1 MSTARSGPVP
11 GRRAETR
18 WPMALAVVVAGV
30 LHEFLPHGFQAFSWA
45 YLAYPAFLTVFL
57 VVLVVGDP
65 GRIDRDRRWLRVT
78 TGLMIGVITLVNGA
92 AAIRLVVGI
101 LTKRSFDSAGQLLL
115 IGAVI
120 WMTNVIAFALWFW
133 DLDAGGAAARAA
145 RPSRQGHAFVFPEMT
160 LGDLVPVGWFPRFV
174 DYLAMSFYTALAF
187 GPTDVS
193 AIKSWAKVMMIAE
206 SLISLVLVGLV
217 IARAV
222 NVL

>member
-1 MSTARSGPVP
+1 
-11 GRRAETR
+11 
-18 WPMALAVVVAGV
+18 MALAVLVTGL
-30 LHEFLPHGFQAFSWA
+30 LHELLPRSFQAFPFA
-45 YLAYPAFLTVFL
+45 YVLYPAFLLVFL

-65 GRIDRDRRWLRVT
+65 GRIDRDRHWLRVT
-78 TGLMIGVITLVNGA
+78 TGLMIAVITLVNGTA
-92 AAIRLVVGI
+92 AARLVVGI

-115 IGAVI
+115 IGGVI

-145 RPSRQGHAFVFPEMT
+145 RPNRQGHAFVFPEMT
-160 LGDLVPVGWFPRFV
+160 LDDLVPAGWFPRFV

-193 AIKSWAKVMMIAE
+193 AIRSWAKVMLIAE

>member
-1 MSTARSGPVP
+1 
-11 GRRAETR
+11 
-18 WPMALAVVVAGV
+18 MALAVLVTAL
-30 LHEFLPHGFQAFSWA
+30 LHELLPRSFQAFPYA
-45 YLAYPAFLTVFL
+45 FLLYPAFLLVFL

-78 TGLMIGVITLVNGA
+78 TSLMIGIITLVNVSA
-92 AAIRLVVGI
+92 AVRLVVGI

-115 IGAVI
+115 IGGVI

-133 DLDAGGAAARAA
+133 DLDAGGAAARVA
-145 RPSRQGHAFVFPEMT
+145 RPNRQGHAFVFPEMT
-160 LGDLVPVGWFPRFV
+160 LDDLVPAGWFPRFI

-193 AIKSWAKVMMIAE
+193 AIRSWAKVMMIAE

>member
-1 MSTARSGPVP
+1 
-11 GRRAETR
+11 
-18 WPMALAVVVAGV
+18 MALAVLVTAL
-30 LHEFLPHGFQAFSWA
+30 LHELLPRSFQAFPYA
-45 YLAYPAFLTVFL
+45 FLLYPAFLLVFL

-78 TGLMIGVITLVNGA
+78 TSLMIAVITLVNVSA
-92 AAIRLVVGI
+92 AVRLVVGI

-115 IGAVI
+115 IGGVI

-133 DLDAGGAAARAA
+133 DLDAGGAAARVT
-145 RPSRQGHAFVFPEMT
+145 RPNRQGHAFVFPEMT
-160 LGDLVPVGWFPRFV
+160 LDDLVPAGWFPRFI

-193 AIKSWAKVMMIAE
+193 AIRSWAKVMMIAE